1 MVDLKNV
8 LIQNQ
13 ALKLHL
19 MSISLDL
26 KGDFD
31 YLRYPFVL
39 SFSKEHNCPFNIYK
53 LLSEFFQDR
62 TIQHDLVSAP
72 IRHAAGMGCPQGSP
86 LSPLLWNIL
95 ISGLLY
101 IHFIH
106 EEHIQAYAD
115 DVVIIISGG
124 TRKQLEDIA
133 NRTLESVMEWVTSH
147 WLVLNVEKCKCLLV
161 SFQGKFHNRPP
172 TIRLNSVSMPFV
184 PELENFRGY
193 F

>member
-1 MVDLKNV
+1 
-8 LIQNQ
+8 
-13 ALKLHL
+13 

-26 KGDFD
+26 KGAFD

-62 TIQHDLVSAP
+62 TIQHDLVSVP

-101 IHFIH
+101 IHFTH

-124 TRKQLEDIA
+124 TKKQLEDIA
-133 NRTLESVMEWVTSH
+133 NRTLASVREWVT
-147 WLVLNVEKCKCLLV
+147 
-161 SFQGKFHNRPP
+161 
-172 TIRLNSVSMPFV
+172 
-184 PELENFRGY
+184 
-193 F
+193 